1 MGRGFQSEA
10 DAKAAR
16 DQARVTARTGQ
27 YVDRN
32 PVTVSSYLDQWIEA
46 HAVEVKPKT
55 LHDYRHLI
63 DRHVSRISAGCG
75 SRRCVPPI

>member
-10 DAKAAR
+10 DAKAAC
-16 DQARVTARTGQ
+16 DQACVTARTGQ

-55 LHDYRHLI
+55 LHDYCHLI
-63 DRHVSRISAGCG
+63 DGT
-75 SRRCVPPI
+75 